1 MLRICPPQPR
11 RDISAPNSRQVR
23 VVVRAW
29 RQRILSIRS
38 TGVCRMSR
46 NEKAPALLTRTSTSR
61 PRACTRSKSSCAASG
76 RARSIGM
83 TSTANPYCSWSSS
96 AAASSFRRIESCEDQ
111 PVSEFG
117 QPPGHAAPDA
127 AAGTRHQSG
136 PAPFFD
142 RSLACHY
149 GSFASSSRIFRGRSP
164 QCLQHFISTEYMR
177 AMQ

>member
-83 TSTANPYCSWSSS
+83 TSTDLVLFVEFFGCGFQ
-96 AAASSFRRIESCEDQ
+96 FRRIESCEDQ

>member
-11 RDISAPNSRQVR
+11 RDISAPNSRPGQGRGQGMEAEDFFDPFDGCLQNVAERESSGVIDQDIDFTAESLYPLEKFVCGFGSCQVDR
-23 VVVRAW
+23 DDLY
-29 RQRILSIRS
+29 RQSVLFVEFF
-38 TGVCRMSR
+38 GC
-46 NEKAPALLTRTSTSR
+46 
-61 PRACTRSKSSCAASG
+61 G
-76 RARSIGM
+76 FQ
-83 TSTANPYCSWSSS
+83 
-96 AAASSFRRIESCEDQ
+96 FRRIESCEDQ